1 MDFEEEAMSI
11 WLSLGEGGGAEST
24 PPSPS
29 LEVEKSRTPAWR
41 PPLTSTGS
49 TITIVGLIVV
59 LLLLIIVFKT

>member
-11 WLSLGEGGGAEST
+11 WLSLGREGAEST